1 MNFSTLPANIQ
12 RDVAPFHQVTQ
23 FDPEKPHP
31 SLSKPCSANHVEW
44 NTWLPSLDEK
54 IIENSES
61 SSQIQ
66 LQEDQSKTENTH
78 KTPPTSKTSM
88 KPKHETI
95 DYQNEA
101 KTSHPNSQNTNTK
114 HQNKEKIQK
123 AEVPPTRRNPDRI
136 VKRKTP
142 TISEVNPQLSTASSS
157 SNSRLSS
164 HPPIPIMILPTIMH
178 TPKQNSPSSPTD
190 TANFHPD

>member
-1 MNFSTLPANIQ
+1 MQ
-12 RDVAPFHQVTQ
+12 GDVAPYHQVTQ
-23 FDPEKPHP
+23 FDPEKLHP

-66 LQEDQSKTENTH
+66 MQQDQSKTLNTH
-78 KTPPTSKTSM
+78 KTLPTSKTSI

-95 DYQNEA
+95 DYQNKA
-101 KTSHPNSQNTNTK
+101 KTSHPNSQNTNTN
-114 HQNKEKIQK
+114 HQNKPKDLPEDL
-123 AEVPPTRRNPDRI
+123 PTRRNPDRI

-142 TISEVNPQLSTASSS
+142 TLSEVNPQLSPASSS

-164 HPPIPIMILPTIMH
+164 QPPIPIMILQPIKH
-178 TPKQNSPSSPTD
+178 TPKQNSPSSPID